1 MSACISA
8 PRFFFFKTVSCV
20 RKPVFEIFPQ
30 FAQINLFQSFRP
42 KRHREYLRSIAHFHQ
57 VIKIQNPELLS
68 KIHQTY
74 RVQYI
79 QVRHDKRDNSRRFLK
94 RNYILFG
101 YEQNFHLLVMLVAAL
116 QVCNSAN
123 EQKLSIFECIVC
135 FILLVSIIFFCVF
148 PLGRCS
154 PHSFRVRRE
163 YALDSLL
170 LHLLQQSRDRHA
182 HSGGRKVPHRAI
194 QPGMFRNY

>member
-1 MSACISA
+1 MRAFQNCSKI
-8 PRFFFFKTVSCV
+8 FFFKTVSCG
-20 RKPVFEIFPQ
+20 RKTVGEIFPQ
-30 FAQINLFQSFRP
+30 FAQINLFLSFRP

-101 YEQNFHLLVMLVAAL
+101 YERNFHLLVMLVAAF
-116 QVCNSAN
+116 QVCNPATQPTSRSFQFLN
-123 EQKLSIFECIVC
+123 VSC
-135 FILLVSIIFFCVF
+135 VSIC
-148 PLGRCS
+148 
-154 PHSFRVRRE
+154 
-163 YALDSLL
+163 
-170 LHLLQQSRDRHA
+170 
-182 HSGGRKVPHRAI
+182 
-194 QPGMFRNY
+194 